1 MEGLINLK
9 YVVGSIVYSLLGILI
24 LCMGFLVIDRIT
36 SHGLWRS
43 ITKDSNV
50 AMAIVIAGFTIG
62 VSMIIASAIH
72 G

>member
-9 YVVGSIVYSLLGILI
+9 YVVGSIVYSLLGIMI
-24 LCMGFLVIDRIT
+24 LSIGFFALDQIT

-43 ITKDSNV
+43 ITKDRNV
-50 AMAIVIAGFTIG
+50 AVAIVIAGFAMG